1 MQESKRAAP
10 TPRPRQNPLMVP
22 SKVHMRISWSRSRD
36 LQKPVV
42 RRCSLPFA
50 VVRPFSSVSQHPKS
64 KPSLHIQSLSCFI
77 KLKLE
82 TESIGLSEFV
92 IFVLSWSGMN
102 CDACSRTNPD
112 FSGGAG
118 NVKRHWRQGY
128 ANYCLRLSSTDK
140 AVDSSVVHKLEW
152 DVLLRMGEFGP
163 FIFVVPL
170 LLRLATPFFVRPD
183 VKEAFK
189 TYAEGGAQMTASLA
203 TTRGGHRRR
212 AHTSANPLKTTP
224 HRHVHQVHSH
234 DFHEFLFSVN
244 LNPPVGSQV

>member
-64 KPSLHIQSLSCFI
+64 KPRSRSSSRNYILLSDYQ
-77 KLKLE
+77 
-82 TESIGLSEFV
+82 
-92 IFVLSWSGMN
+92 N

-140 AVDSSVVHKLEW
+140 ADACT
-152 DVLLRMGEFGP
+152 G
-163 FIFVVPL
+163 
-170 LLRLATPFFVRPD
+170 
-183 VKEAFK
+183 
-189 TYAEGGAQMTASLA
+189 
-203 TTRGGHRRR
+203 
-212 AHTSANPLKTTP
+212 NPLPGIKGCEKIDETLP
-224 HRHVHQVHSH
+224 
-234 DFHEFLFSVN
+234 FLAQFFQLDPLGVSRKSDG
-244 LNPPVGSQV
+244 VG

>member
-140 AVDSSVVHKLEW
+140 ADACT
-152 DVLLRMGEFGP
+152 G
-163 FIFVVPL
+163 
-170 LLRLATPFFVRPD
+170 
-183 VKEAFK
+183 
-189 TYAEGGAQMTASLA
+189 
-203 TTRGGHRRR
+203 
-212 AHTSANPLKTTP
+212 NPLPGIKGCEKIDETLP
-224 HRHVHQVHSH
+224 
-234 DFHEFLFSVN
+234 FLAQFFQLDPLGVSRKSDG
-244 LNPPVGSQV
+244 VG